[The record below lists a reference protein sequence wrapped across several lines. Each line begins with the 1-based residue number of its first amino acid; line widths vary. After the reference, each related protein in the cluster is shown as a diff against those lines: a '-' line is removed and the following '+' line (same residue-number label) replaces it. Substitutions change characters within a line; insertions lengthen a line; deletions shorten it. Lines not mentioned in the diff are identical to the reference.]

1 MISNIFSSSPSI
13 NLISIDNFLIIELY
27 ELITRFKCSLNF
39 IGLLTKDFKDCIAI
53 LNIFSFLKLSLFSIS
68 TIQLF
73 NLASLFNSN
82 SFFQTNL
89 F

>member
-53 LNIFSFLKLSLFSIS
+53 LNIF
-68 TIQLF
+68 
-73 NLASLFNSN
+73 
-82 SFFQTNL
+82 
-89 F
+89 